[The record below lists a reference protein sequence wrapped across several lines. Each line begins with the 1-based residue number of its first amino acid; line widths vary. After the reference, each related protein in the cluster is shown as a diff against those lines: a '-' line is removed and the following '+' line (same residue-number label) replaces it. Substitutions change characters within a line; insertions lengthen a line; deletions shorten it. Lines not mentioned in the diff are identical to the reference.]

1 MRFGITTGYWSAGP
15 PAGVQ
20 EAIVEA
26 DRLGIDSVWTAEA
39 YGSDAFTPL
48 AWWGSQTRHLRL
60 GTAIAQ
66 MSARTP
72 TATAM
77 QALTLDHLS
86 GGRFVLGL
94 GASGPQVVE
103 GWYGQPYRRPLARTR
118 EYVDVVR
125 QVLRRGSPVSLDG
138 EFFQLPLSAERGG
151 TGLGKPLRPTVHPL
165 RADLP
170 ILLAA
175 EGPKNIALAAEICDG
190 WLPVF
195 YAPRLD
201 AMFRGFLAEGFTARP
216 DGLVPPDRFEV
227 AASVPVS
234 VDDDVERAADRLR
247 PWIAL
252 YVGGMGAKGAN
263 FHRNAVDMLGYS
275 GACDEIQDHYLAGRK
290 DEAAKAVPTALV
302 EDVALVGPA
311 EKIAAEL
318 PRWEASAVTTMLL
331 QADADAVRTVVGA
344 AAAVGLLERSR

>member
-1 MRFGITTGYWSAGP
+1 VT
-15 PAGVQ
+15 
-20 EAIVEA
+20 
-26 DRLGIDSVWTAEA
+26 
-39 YGSDAFTPL
+39 
-48 AWWGSQTRHLRL
+48 
-60 GTAIAQ
+60 
-66 MSARTP
+66 
-72 TATAM
+72 
-77 QALTLDHLS
+77 
-86 GGRFVLGL
+86 
-94 GASGPQVVE
+94 
-103 GWYGQPYRRPLARTR
+103 
-118 EYVDVVR
+118 
-125 QVLRRGSPVSLDG
+125 LDG
-138 EFFQLPLSAERGG
+138 EFFRLPLPADQGG

-165 RADLP
+165 RPDLP

-201 AMFRGFLAEGFTARP
+201 AMFRDFLAEGFAARSG
-216 DGLVPPDRFEV
+216 DLVPPERFEV

-275 GACDEIQDHYLAGRK
+275 DACDEIQDLYLAGRK
-290 DEAAKAVPTALV
+290 DEAAQAVPTALV

-344 AAAVGLLERSR
+344 AAATGLLER